1 MATIDNL
8 INDLGGKKKAFK
20 QAIIDSTT
28 IAIEDAILIIQQRVQ
43 ETGTDAKGKKFKRY
57 TEAYVKFKRGG
68 TYFTRTNP
76 PQKKKRPNRTGN
88 GLVNLTYTG
97 EMWRSI
103 GIISSKNENDL
114 FTIVAGGRDKETKDK
129 MKWNSV
135 KRPFFF
141 LSNKETKQITQ
152 DWRER
157 ITKNKNLI
165 FK

>member
-1 MATIDNL
+1 MATINQL
-8 INDLGGKKKAFK
+8 AKDLERKKAAIK
-20 QAIIDSTT
+20 QTIIDSTT
-28 IAIEDAILIIQQRVQ
+28 VAMNTAILIIQRRVQ
-43 ETGTDAKGKKFKRY
+43 EGGTDANGRKFKPY
-57 TEAYVKFKRGG
+57 TDSYVKFKRGG
-68 TYFTRTNP
+68 TYITRTQP
-76 PQKKKRPNRTGN
+76 PTKKKRPNRTGN

-103 GIISSKNENDL
+103 GIISSKTDNDR

-141 LSNKETKQITQ
+141 LSEQETNETIN
-152 DWRER
+152 DWRKR
-157 ITKNKNLI
+157 IIENKNLI